1 MTAHILFKKIDANNP
16 VTHSSKII
24 GIIKKKIKFKNLII
38 SDDIS
43 MKALKFNITLNT
55 IKAFTAGC
63 DLVLHCN
70 GKIKEMTKVAENS
83 KKLNKFI
90 IEKTLKY
97 YRLVGND

>member
-1 MTAHILFKKIDANNP
+1 METKHIIFKNFNN
-16 VTHSSKII
+16 KNKQLN
-24 GIIKKKIKFKNLII
+24 KKKLNNFLKFKNLII

>member
-1 MTAHILFKKIDANNP
+1 MTAHILFKDFDSKFT
-16 VTHSSKII
+16 VTHSEKLINVIRS
-24 GIIKKKIKFKNLII
+24 KIKFSDLII
-38 SDDIS
+38 TDDIS
-43 MKALKFNITLNT
+43 MKALPYNLKINT
-55 IKAFTAGC
+55 QKAFTAGC

>member
-1 MTAHILFKKIDANNP
+1 
-16 VTHSSKII
+16 
-24 GIIKKKIKFKNLII
+24 
-38 SDDIS
+38 

-97 YRLVGND
+97 YRLDMQLFHLRGWICFQICLLYTSPSPRDGLLSRMPSSA